1 VRIIWSRWIANAL
14 SDVDQIAK
22 GIQRQ
27 EDVNAMQVI
36 NGSAQGRA
44 VRKNVKIIKSEIGM
58 GYAFA
63 QVDMCSVIR
72 QKNVKEKEKKSKQQL
87 SQH

>member
-1 VRIIWSRWIANAL
+1 VRIIWSRWIAIAL

-22 GIQRQ
+22 GIQKQ
-27 EDVNAMQVI
+27 EDVYAMQVI

-44 VRKNVKIIKSEIGM
+44 VRKNVKIIKSEIAK

-63 QVDMCSVIR
+63 QVDMCSVPR
-72 QKNVKEKEKKSKQQL
+72 QKNVKEKQKKSK
-87 SQH
+87 